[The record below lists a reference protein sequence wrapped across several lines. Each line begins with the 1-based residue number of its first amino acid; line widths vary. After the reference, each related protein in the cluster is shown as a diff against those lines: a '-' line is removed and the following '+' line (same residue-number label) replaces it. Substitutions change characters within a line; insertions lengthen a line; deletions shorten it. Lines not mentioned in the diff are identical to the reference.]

1 MKRDELFEMIA
12 NGESSKVEFK
22 TDDVHPNALA
32 EEIVAFANFEGGTIL
47 IGVDD
52 SGKIKGYTR
61 DDIEEFVINI
71 CRNNIKPSVIPVI
84 EKVAVDNK
92 YIWDSGEKLTYTP
105 FISICTRPETE
116 KQWWMALYIDSSWLN
131 TMYHT
136 ETRGFIIE
144 WDQ

>member
-1 MKRDELFEMIA
+1 MRQDELLEMIV

-52 SGKIKGYTR
+52 SGEIKGYTR

-71 CRNNIKPSVIPVI
+71 CRNNVKPSIIPVI
-84 EKVAVDNK
+84 ENIAVDNK
-92 YIWDSGEKLTYTP
+92 YIIAVTIKRGDTAYSTNRGLYYIRVGST
-105 FISICTRPETE
+105 
-116 KQWWMALYIDSSWLN
+116 KQAI
-131 TMYHT
+131 
-136 ETRGFIIE
+136 
-144 WDQ
+144 